1 MYLATDY
8 ERSAADADFTRDRRF
23 SAAQAADPRHCNK
36 LYELCGDDPDICY
49 AQLLACLE
57 R

>member
-1 MYLATDY
+1 MKRKFALFLFALGLGV
-8 ERSAADADFTRDRRF
+8 
-23 SAAQAADPRHCNK
+23 SAAQAADPRYCNK

-49 AQLLACLE
+49 AQLIACLE